1 MKLLTHNLLSS
12 HVPGL
17 RPGGGFPLRIELG
30 HPSELPPEPVPNY
43 EEDEEFLRRVHHVLL
58 EVEVLE
64 GALQCP
70 DSGRRFPISK
80 GVPNMLLTEDEA

>member
-1 MKLLTHNLLSS
+1 K
-12 HVPGL
+12 
-17 RPGGGFPLRIELG
+17 LG

-43 EEDEEFLRRVHHVLL
+43 EGGEEFLRRLHHVLL

>member
-1 MKLLTHNLLSS
+1 K
-12 HVPGL
+12 
-17 RPGGGFPLRIELG
+17 LG

-43 EEDEEFLRRVHHVLL
+43 EADEEFLRRLHHVLL

-64 GALQCP
+64 GSLQCP

>member
-1 MKLLTHNLLSS
+1 K
-12 HVPGL
+12 
-17 RPGGGFPLRIELG
+17 LG

-43 EEDEEFLRRVHHVLL
+43 EGDEEFLRRLHHVLL